1 MGTYRTFDSHTDADD
16 AQRRTV
22 VDAALAGGTTFF
34 DSSPM
39 YGEAERVL
47 SRALEGRRDQVLV
60 ATKVWTD
67 DDAESERQIKRSLD
81 FYGGLVDFYQV
92 HNLVRWQKRLDQLQR
107 LKDEGRVR
115 AIGLTHYQH
124 DVFPE
129 MMQAMRDP
137 RVEAVQLPYHPLDR
151 EVEREVLPLAADLG
165 LGVVL
170 MRPMGVGP
178 LARKQVAP
186 EKLQPLARFGIRT
199 WAQAVL
205 KWSLSDPRVTVAIPA
220 TKDPDHARDNAE
232 IGSPPWFG
240 PDERDY
246 VLQLAEEA

>member
-1 MGTYRTFDSHTDADD
+1 MGTYRTFDAHTDAEN
-16 AQRRTV
+16 AQRRKV

-47 SRALEGRRDQVLV
+47 SLALQGRRDQALV

-67 DDAESERQIKRSLD
+67 DDAEAERQIQRSLE

-107 LKDEGRVR
+107 LKEEGKAR
-115 AIGLTHYQH
+115 AIGLTHY
-124 DVFPE
+124 DRGAFPAL
-129 MMQAMRDP
+129 MRAMRDP
-137 RVEAVQLPYHPLDR
+137 RVEAVQIPLHPLDR

-170 MRPMGVGP
+170 MRPMGIGP
-178 LARKQVAP
+178 LARKAVAP
-186 EKLQPLARFGIRT
+186 EKLEPLADFGIHT
-199 WAQAVL
+199 WPQAVL
-205 KWSLSDPRVTVAIPA
+205 KWSLSDPRVTAAIPA
-220 TKDPDHARDNAE
+220 TKDPDHARENAE
-232 IGSPPWFG
+232 AGSPPWLG
-240 PDERDY
+240 PKERDY
-246 VLQLAEEA
+246 VLRLAEE